1 MVEKLT
7 VILIIFLFL
16 LVGTYLILS
25 PWNIFTGINVWE
37 QNYFLVLISQKT
49 GMPFLQQAVAS
60 NWFRGAITGLGVLNI
75 VIAFW
80 EMAHF
85 NQSVE
90 MLRGTDQRAEPAK
103 QQPLDRLNRDLR

>member
-7 VILIIFLFL
+7 VILIILLFL

-25 PWNIFTGINVWE
+25 PWNILDAINVWE
-37 QNYFLVLISQKT
+37 QNYFLVFISQKS
-49 GMPFLQQAVAS
+49 GLPFLQKAVAS
-60 NWFRGAITGLGVLNI
+60 NWFRGAVTGLGVLNI
-75 VIAFW
+75 IIAFW

-90 MLRGTDQRAEPAK
+90 MLSGNEQKTETASSKLTNQIE
-103 QQPLDRLNRDLR
+103 NI